1 MLQEEVHGPLLNG
14 PAGEQCRG
22 RALFIGPE
30 GRHEKTGGLSHP
42 GEDGDVPL
50 GPADPGGEDLLP
62 GDAGLDA
69 PRERSRLC
77 PASHRRTRS
86 SSTVFCSMASRR
98 LWSVKEEGG
107 RRPSGGYSL
116 FSGIL

>member
-1 MLQEEVHGPLLNG
+1 MGAPFSSARRAVTRKQAGFPTRERTAMSRWAPLIQ
-14 PAGEQCRG
+14 GERTSSRG
-22 RALFIGPE
+22 MRAWMP
-30 GRHEKTGGLSHP
+30 
-42 GEDGDVPL
+42 
-50 GPADPGGEDLLP
+50 
-62 GDAGLDA
+62 